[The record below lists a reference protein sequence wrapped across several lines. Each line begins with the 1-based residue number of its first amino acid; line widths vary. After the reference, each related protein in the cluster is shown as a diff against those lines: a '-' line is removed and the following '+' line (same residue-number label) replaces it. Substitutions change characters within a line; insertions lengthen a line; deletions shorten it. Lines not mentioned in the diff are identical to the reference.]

1 MSRSLFRCRNR
12 VCPVPHG
19 AALGRVTS
27 DGGLVLDSAVVGFRC
42 YLDTRRAV
50 VMCPACGEIR
60 EFRGA
65 AVLSA
70 TAATPDV

>member
-1 MSRSLFRCRNR
+1 MWRCRNPG
-12 VCPVPHG
+12 CSAPHG
-19 AALGRVTS
+19 AVLGRVTA

-50 VMCPACGEIR
+50 VMCPSCGVER

-65 AVLSA
+65 SVVLVGA
-70 TAATPDV
+70 IMEEVW